1 MCLHMFLFTGVM
13 GDTAADKELVQASA
27 RCYSHTE
34 MELLRWLGGRLRPKL
49 TLGLGE
55 SVDRSVLRSF
65 RLAFVSEV
73 TVRSLRLG
81 TT

>member
-1 MCLHMFLFTGVM
+1 MFLFTGVM

-27 RCYSHTE
+27 RCYCHTE

-81 TT
+81 AT